1 MPSYPV
7 KRHLRRSQA
16 ITTFGPGSIVDL
28 REESVMMGGIDF
40 WSKENINEVHEPN
53 LEKALNVSS
62 FRTPTTVE
70 QSYKGRDLPF
80 TLFPKWLVCPKCHR
94 LARYELFSGGVA
106 NHEKVARCPDC
117 RRKVHPARL
126 IVACKHGHIDD
137 FPWEEWV
144 KHGSNPCNCNRPA
157 LELVSSGRTASLG
170 DLIVKCKNNGC
181 NGKRSLAGATET
193 RNLNFM
199 TCTGKR
205 PWLADTEPCTE
216 KVTPLQRGA
225 SNVYFPVSTSAISIP
240 PWSKAVQAALNP
252 YWSVLKVIPES
263 ALAETIKGMN
273 LPDKLGMSAND
284 IISAIQ
290 ERKSLSGSENSEN
303 ISEAD
308 IRRREYLALSKTQ
321 NSFNLQDDF
330 KTRLAEIHA
339 TLQPFFSRIV
349 LVDRLRE
356 VRALLGFSRIS
367 PPDPDPNSRFGA
379 TLAKLAR
386 SRQEWLPAIEVHGEG
401 IFVEFDVQ
409 AIKKWLRKTEGFVQS
424 RVNLLNK
431 SYADMCAK
439 HEWNSTRKITPEL
452 LLVHSF
458 AHSLIRQL
466 SLESG
471 YSSAALRERLY
482 VYNEAEGQSSNTAYA
497 GLLIYTSS
505 PDSEGSLGGLV
516 RQGEPDRFALTVQAA
531 INEATWCSSDP
542 LCIESDGH
550 GGDSLNL
557 SACHACLLLSETC
570 CEEFNRLLDRAMLTG
585 TLDNPEY
592 GFFYNL
598 VEI

>member
-7 KRHLRRSQA
+7 KRRLRRSQA

-40 WSKENINEVHEPN
+40 WSEENINEVHEPN
-53 LEKALNVSS
+53 LEKALNITS
-62 FRTPTTVE
+62 FRTPATVD

-80 TLFPKWLVCPKCHR
+80 TLFPAWLVCPKCHR
-94 LARYELFSGGVA
+94 LAPYELFAGGIA
-106 NHEKVARCPDC
+106 NHERVARCPDC
-117 RRKVHPARL
+117 KKKVHPARL

-137 FPWEEWV
+137 FPWEGWV
-144 KHGSNPCNCNRPA
+144 KHGTTPCNCDRPA

-181 NGKRSLAGATET
+181 GGKRTLSGATEAK
-193 RNLNFM
+193 NLNFI

-240 PWSKAVQAALNP
+240 PWSRAVQTALNQ
-252 YWSVLKVIPES
+252 YWSILKVIPES
-263 ALAETIKGMN
+263 ALGETVTGMN
-273 LPDKLGMSAND
+273 LPDKLGISVSD
-284 IISAIQ
+284 ILSAIQ
-290 ERKSLSGSENSEN
+290 ERKSISAGENSEN
-303 ISEAD
+303 ISEAE
-308 IRRREYLALSKTQ
+308 IRKREYLALSKPQ

-330 KTRLAEIHA
+330 KTRPAQIHPV
-339 TLQPFFSRIV
+339 LQPYFSNIV

-367 PPDPDPNSRFGA
+367 PPDPDPNSRFGS
-379 TLAKLAR
+379 TLAPLAR
-386 SRQEWLPAIEVHGEG
+386 IAQDWLPAIEVHGEG
-401 IFVEFDVQ
+401 IFVEFDIT
-409 AIKKWLRKTEGFVQS
+409 AMGKWININKDFVYP
-424 RVNLLNK
+424 RVKLLNK

-439 HEWNSTRKITPEL
+439 REWKSSRKITPEF

-482 VYNEAEGQSSNTAYA
+482 VNNQAEGQTGGTPYA

-516 RQGEPDRFALTVQAA
+516 RQGEADRFALTVQTA

-542 LCIESDGH
+542 LCIESDGQ
-550 GGDSLNL
+550 GTDSLNL

-585 TLDNPEY
+585 TLNNPEY
-592 GFFYNL
+592 GFFHNL
-598 VEI
+598 AEI